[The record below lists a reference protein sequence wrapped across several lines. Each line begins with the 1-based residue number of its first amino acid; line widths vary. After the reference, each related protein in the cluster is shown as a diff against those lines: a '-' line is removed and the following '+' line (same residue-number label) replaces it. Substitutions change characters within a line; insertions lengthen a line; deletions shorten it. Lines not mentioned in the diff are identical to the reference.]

1 MQCHR
6 ITKTYNEKWV
16 RLPNSPRFVYLYMKN
31 RKRQPGA
38 DNCHSTHLRTSF
50 LRDPPLTKKNSNWK
64 QHIRNQDAKQHY
76 KPRLICNDNGL
87 KNDLPPYKCYTPT
100 PSINGIT
107 KLLFR
112 GYILVRRPV
121 LHYGYNYNSL
131 SSIPVVQSTIQNHH
145 GGLHTRCF
153 NSQVY
158 FANTT
163 EPTAEKT
170 CKFICMYLFACSMH
184 CFALTLY
191 YNAVYVLMCTN
202 GYLVPCINR

>member
-1 MQCHR
+1 M
-6 ITKTYNEKWV
+6 
-16 RLPNSPRFVYLYMKN
+16 
-31 RKRQPGA
+31 
-38 DNCHSTHLRTSF
+38 
-50 LRDPPLTKKNSNWK
+50 
-64 QHIRNQDAKQHY
+64 
-76 KPRLICNDNGL
+76 
-87 KNDLPPYKCYTPT
+87 
-100 PSINGIT
+100 
-107 KLLFR
+107 
-112 GYILVRRPV
+112 RRPV

-202 GYLVPCINR
+202 GYLVPSINIFISVYRNFSEIKLCNLLFEKLTRNPLKCHCLSECKNYFKHNREPHMKRKCKYLAGILYSLS